1 VQPAASDDALVTGRV
16 RTDARVA
23 ERITVS
29 GVVQGVG
36 FRPFVYR
43 LAREHSLVG
52 HVGNDSTRVFIE
64 VCGPADEV
72 EAFARRLLTETPP
85 LAVVEH
91 VERRRVTPPASYDFV
106 IVESRTAPGERTLV
120 SPDTAVCD
128 DCLAECGDP
137 NDRRYRHPFV
147 NCTNCGPRFTII
159 RSLPYD
165 RAATTMASFPMC
177 PRCRVEYTDPAD
189 RRYHAQP
196 ISCHDCGPVLT
207 YLVGEPAGG
216 DGTRGA
222 ETIELTRRALVGGA
236 TVAVKGL
243 GGFHLAVDATSDE
256 AVGRLR
262 ARKHRPDKP
271 FAIMVRD
278 LAQAGEFAEI
288 SGAEALLLQS
298 PARPIVLLKS
308 RRPTALSSLVAPG
321 NPMIGIMLAY
331 TPVQHL
337 LLEGA
342 MPPLVMTSANVG
354 GTPIIHRD
362 GDLDKLTGLS
372 DAVLTHDRPIH
383 VPCDDSVVRLVNG
396 RLLPI
401 RRARGYAPIPVALPG
416 ARRSVLAVGGE
427 LKNTFCVASGGHAW
441 VSQHIGDMENLETL
455 QAFEASVERFET
467 MYAVQPELVAADAH
481 PGYLS
486 SKWAHTNG
494 RAPVFEVQHHHAHV
508 AAVMAEHGLDPY
520 EPVIG
525 VAFDGTGYGDD
536 GTIWGGEVMVAD
548 ADGYERVA
556 HLSYVPLPGGDAA
569 VRNPCRVA
577 LAHLWSADVDWEL
590 DLAPV
595 AALDEV
601 ERRLLRRQL
610 ERDVACVPT
619 SSMGRLFDAVASLL
633 GLRHHITYE
642 AQAAID
648 LEIAATAGTLLD
660 PYHFAFAGDLVDAR
674 PVIRAI
680 VDDLR
685 CGATVADIALTFHRA
700 VVELVVAVAERTR
713 AERGLATL
721 DTIALTGGVFQ
732 NSLLTE
738 ACVDGLEC
746 AGFVTLTHHLVPPND
761 GGLALGQAFIAAH
774 RTEP

>member
-1 VQPAASDDALVTGRV
+1 MSHV
-16 RTDARVA
+16 RTDDRVA
-23 ERITVS
+23 ECITVS

-43 LAREHSLVG
+43 LAREHSLAG

-64 VCGPADEV
+64 VCGPADEI
-72 EAFARRLLTETPP
+72 EAFARRLVTETPP
-85 LAVVEH
+85 LAVIEH
-91 VERRRVTPPASYDFV
+91 VERRRAMPWATDDFV

-120 SPDTAVCD
+120 SPDTAACD
-128 DCLAECGDP
+128 DCLAELRDP

-177 PRCRVEYTDPAD
+177 TRCSAEYADPAD

-207 YLVGEPAGG
+207 YFAGGPAGG
-216 DGTRGA
+216 VGTSGA
-222 ETIELTRRALVGGA
+222 ETIDLARAALVGGA

-243 GGFHLAVDATSDE
+243 GGFHLACDATSDE

-262 ARKHRPDKP
+262 TRKHRPDKP
-271 FAIMVRD
+271 FAIMIRD
-278 LAQAGEFAEI
+278 VAQAAQFAEI

-298 PARPIVLLKS
+298 PARPIVLLQA
-308 RRPTALSSLVAPG
+308 RGLAALSASVAPG
-321 NPMIGIMLAY
+321 NPLIGIMLPY

-337 LLEGA
+337 LLEGS

-362 GDLDKLTGLS
+362 DDVDQLIGLS
-372 DAVLTHDRPIH
+372 DGVLTHDRPIH

-401 RRARGYAPIPVALPG
+401 RRARGYAPIPVALPA

-455 QAFEASVERFET
+455 DAFEASVERFET
-467 MYAVQPELVAADAH
+467 MYAVEPELVAADAH

-486 SKWAHTNG
+486 SKWARASG
-494 RAPVFEVQHHHAHV
+494 RAPVIEIQHHHAHV
-508 AAVMAEHGLDPY
+508 AAVMAEHGLDPHL
-520 EPVIG
+520 PVVG
-525 VAFDGTGYGDD
+525 FAFDGTGYGDD

-548 ADGYERVA
+548 AQGYERVA

-577 LAHLWSADVDWEL
+577 LAHLWSADVDWDL
-590 DLAPV
+590 DLAPA

-601 ERRLLRRQL
+601 ERNLLRRQL

-648 LEIAATAGTLLD
+648 LEIAAAAGNALD
-660 PYHFAFAGDLVDAR
+660 PYAFATSGDQIDAR

-685 CGATVADIALTFHRA
+685 GGSSVADIALTFHLA
-700 VVELVVAVAERTR
+700 VVDVVVAVAQRIRSERR
-713 AERGLATL
+713 LDTL
-721 DTIALTGGVFQ
+721 DTSALTGGVFQ
-732 NSLLTE
+732 NSLLTG
-738 ACVDGLEC
+738 ACVDALEH
-746 AGFVTLTHHLVPPND
+746 AGFVALTHHLVPPND

-774 RTEP
+774 RSEP

>member
-1 VQPAASDDALVTGRV
+1 VSTV
-16 RTDARVA
+16 RTGNRVA
-23 ERITVS
+23 EHITVS

-43 LAREHSLVG
+43 LAREHGLVG

-64 VCGPADEV
+64 VCGPADEI
-72 EAFARRLLTETPP
+72 EAFAERLITESPP
-85 LAVVEH
+85 LAVIEH
-91 VERRRVTPPASYDFV
+91 VERRRAVPSTTDEFV
-106 IVESRTAPGERTLV
+106 IVESRTTAGERTLV
-120 SPDTAVCD
+120 SPDTAVCV
-128 DCLAECGDP
+128 DCLAELRDP
-137 NDRRYRHPFV
+137 SDRRHRHPFV

-165 RAATTMASFPMC
+165 RGATTMASFPMC
-177 PRCRVEYTDPAD
+177 PRCAIEYADPAD

-207 YLVGEPAGG
+207 YLTG
-216 DGTRGA
+216 DHSADDTVCSTGTIDVAR
-222 ETIELTRRALVGGA
+222 TALLDGA

-243 GGFHLAVDATSDE
+243 GGFHLACDATSDE
-256 AVGRLR
+256 AVARLR
-262 ARKHRPDKP
+262 ERKHRPDKP

-278 LAQAGEFAEI
+278 LAQVGEFAEI
-288 SGAEALLLQS
+288 SAAEALLLQS
-298 PARPIVLLKS
+298 PARPIVLLQAHHS
-308 RRPTALSSLVAPG
+308 TALSALVAPG
-321 NPMIGIMLAY
+321 NPLIGIMLPY
-331 TPVQHL
+331 TPVQYL
-337 LLEGA
+337 LLEEA

-354 GTPIIHRD
+354 GLPIIHRD
-362 GDLDKLTGLS
+362 DDVDQLGGLS

-401 RRARGYAPIPVALPG
+401 RRARGYAPIPVAMPG
-416 ARRSVLAVGGE
+416 GRRSVLAVGGE

-441 VSQHIGDMENLETL
+441 VSQHIGDMGNLETL
-455 QAFEASVERFET
+455 DAFEASVERFET
-467 MYAVQPELVAADAH
+467 MYAVQPELVAADVH

-486 SKWAHTNG
+486 SKWARTSG

-508 AAVMAEHGLDPY
+508 AAVMAEHGLDPRD
-520 EPVIG
+520 PVIG

-536 GTIWGGEVMVAD
+536 GTIWGGEVMIAD
-548 ADGYERVA
+548 AEGYERVA

-569 VRNPCRVA
+569 IRNPCRVA
-577 LAHLWSADVDWEL
+577 LAHLWSADVGWEP
-590 DLAPV
+590 DLAPA

-610 ERDVACVPT
+610 DHNVACVPT

-648 LEIAATAGTLLD
+648 LEIAATAGTALD
-660 PYHFAFAGDLVDAR
+660 PYHFVISGDHLDPG
-674 PVIRAI
+674 PVVRAI

-685 CGATVADIALTFHRA
+685 RGSAVADIARTFHVA
-700 VVELVVAVAERTR
+700 VAELVVAAAHRIR
-713 AERGLATL
+713 SARGLA
-721 DTIALTGGVFQ
+721 TIALTGGVFQ

-738 ACVDGLEC
+738 ACVDGLEN
-746 AGFVTLTHHLVPPND
+746 AGFVALTHHLVPPND
-761 GGLALGQAFIAAH
+761 GGLALGQAYIAAH